1 MATATKI
8 SKRSLF
14 LFSNNFY
21 LTRTLSAMVFKFFSV
36 LALYCYFEVFLANW
50 VKEAQRVFW
59 FWSSRKFVSQL
70 MTYLTFFF
78 LFFKRKTG
86 KSDKPLITE
95 TCVTDLQLDGD
106 VFISELLGPISHV
119 GIIKMF

>member
-1 MATATKI
+1 MVIKEVRLTTDD
-8 SKRSLF
+8 LF
-14 LFSNNFY
+14 D
-21 LTRTLSAMVFKFFSV
+21 
-36 LALYCYFEVFLANW
+36 
-50 VKEAQRVFW
+50 
-59 FWSSRKFVSQL
+59 
-70 MTYLTFFF
+70 FFF